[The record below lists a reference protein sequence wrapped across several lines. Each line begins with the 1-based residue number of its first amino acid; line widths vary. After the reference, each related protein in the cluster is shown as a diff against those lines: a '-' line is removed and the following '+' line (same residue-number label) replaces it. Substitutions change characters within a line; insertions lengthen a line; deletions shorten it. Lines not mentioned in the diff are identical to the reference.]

1 VLLPS
6 EVVVEGEEEGRE
18 RGWRG
23 RRRGVWIMDELSCI
37 GDTCCD
43 SGNELTH
50 SPNLTSYNPSL

>member
-1 VLLPS
+1 MWLPS
-6 EVVVEGEEEGRE
+6 EVVVVVEGEEEGRE

-23 RRRGVWIMDELSCI
+23 RRGVWIMNELSCI

-50 SPNLTSYNPSL
+50 